1 LKICKISLDNTY
13 WCDTLALVE
22 SCASA
27 IPGRFAFSGYS
38 RPSLAGLSK
47 IPSALAKACANNIFA
62 PPGGI
67 AALVRSQKASSRS
80 RGQKGAK
87 MPSYQNVTPPISLM
101 PGDVGF
107 SFNNE
112 AFPGAA
118 QAGSQFAIPS
128 YAGQPDTGTA
138 VRWQTIFG
146 TAPTAV
152 SLVLQGAMADID
164 AEYQTIDT
172 TTNTAGEARTVTGVQ
187 TRFLRIRFVSSTGGA
202 GLTAKLMV

>member
-1 LKICKISLDNTY
+1 
-13 WCDTLALVE
+13 
-22 SCASA
+22 
-27 IPGRFAFSGYS
+27 
-38 RPSLAGLSK
+38 
-47 IPSALAKACANNIFA
+47 
-62 PPGGI
+62 
-67 AALVRSQKASSRS
+67 
-80 RGQKGAK
+80 

-112 AFPGAA
+112 AFPGSAL
-118 QAGSQFAIPS
+118 AGSQFALPS

-152 SLVLQGAMADID
+152 SLVLQGAMADVD

-187 TRFLRIRFVSSTGGA
+187 AKFLRIKFASSTGGA

>member
-1 LKICKISLDNTY
+1 
-13 WCDTLALVE
+13 
-22 SCASA
+22 
-27 IPGRFAFSGYS
+27 
-38 RPSLAGLSK
+38 
-47 IPSALAKACANNIFA
+47 
-62 PPGGI
+62 
-67 AALVRSQKASSRS
+67 
-80 RGQKGAK
+80 

-112 AFPGAA
+112 AFPGSA
-118 QAGSQFAIPS
+118 QSGSQFAIPS

-152 SLVLQGAMADID
+152 SLVLQAAMADID

-172 TTNTAGEARTVTGVQ
+172 TTATTGEARTVSGVQ
-187 TRFLRIRFVSSTGGA
+187 GRFLRIKFNSSTGGT
-202 GLTAKLMV
+202 GLTAKLLV